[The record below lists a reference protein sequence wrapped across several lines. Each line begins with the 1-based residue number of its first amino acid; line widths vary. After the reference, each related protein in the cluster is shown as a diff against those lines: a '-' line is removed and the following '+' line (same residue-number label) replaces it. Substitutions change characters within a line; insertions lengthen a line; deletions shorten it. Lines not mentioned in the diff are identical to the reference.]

1 MFKKVFP
8 LSSIIFLRFLGLFL
22 VLPVLSV
29 YALDLEYSTPLLV
42 GVVVGGY
49 ALTQAIFQIPFG
61 TLSDKIGRK
70 PTILFGLIIFLIGS
84 IICAYSTDIYTLM
97 FGRFLQG
104 AGAIGSVATAMISD
118 LVEEESRGKA
128 MAIMGGFIAMSFAL
142 AMGLGPVIAS
152 SFGISSIFLIT
163 SVLAVISMVLL
174 FTSVPTPPKIKHIY
188 HNDSKLSDILK
199 DNNLLNMIIIN
210 TLQKGLMT
218 MAFVLIPIIL
228 TKPLT
233 QGGVFGWEKAELWQV
248 YLPAMIA
255 GLVAMGPAA
264 VFGEK
269 KNIPKQIF
277 LLSIVLFLASFL
289 IMGFT
294 TSSSLFVVG
303 VVFFFIGFNM
313 MEPLVQS
320 MISKFAKVHQKG
332 AALGISNSSA
342 YFATFLGGTFAGLY
356 LDISDRG
363 TLAASISAIIIL
375 WLIWTALKLQ
385 NPIKHSHLYIN
396 NDTVDLDK
404 LTALEN
410 EHIAEWYI
418 NETENLVVIKY
429 VSAAIQEEELQ
440 AKILK

>member
-8 LSSIIFLRFLGLFL
+8 LSSILFLRFLGLFL

-29 YALDLEYSTPLLV
+29 YALDLKGATPFLV
-42 GVVVGGY
+42 GIIVGGY
-49 ALTQAIFQIPFG
+49 ALTQAIFQVPFG

-70 PTILFGLIIFLIGS
+70 PTILIGLLIFLAGS
-84 IICAYSTDIYTLM
+84 LISAYATDIYTLM

-104 AGAIGSVATAMISD
+104 AGAIGAVVTAMISD
-118 LVEEESRGKA
+118 LVEEEVRGKA

-152 SFGISSIFLIT
+152 HYGISVIFLIT
-163 SVLAVISMVLL
+163 AVLAVLAIGVL
-174 FTSVPTPPKIKHIY
+174 FTKVPTPPKIKHIY
-188 HNDSKLSDILK
+188 HNKPKISDILK

-210 TLQKGLMT
+210 TMQKGLMT
-218 MAFVLIPIIL
+218 VAFVLIPILL
-228 TKPLT
+228 TKPEY
-233 QGGVFGWEKAELWQV
+233 GFNWEKSELWMV
-248 YLPAMIA
+248 YVPAMIA
-255 GLVAMGPAA
+255 GLIAMGPAA

-277 LLSIVLFLASFL
+277 LISIVLFLISFL

-294 TSSSLFVVG
+294 HSSLVFVLG
-303 VVFFFIGFNM
+303 VVAFFVAFNM

-356 LDISDRG
+356 LDISNREA
-363 TLAASISAIIIL
+363 LAISIAAIIVL
-375 WLIWTALKLQ
+375 WLVWTAFKLQ
-385 NPIKHSHLYIN
+385 NPVRHSHLYIPQE
-396 NDTVDLDK
+396 DIDFDK
-404 LTALEN
+404 LNALES
-410 EHIAEWYI
+410 EDIAEWYI
-418 NETENLVVIKY
+418 NETEDVVVIKY
-429 VSAAIQEEELQ
+429 VTAAMEEEDLK
-440 AKILK
+440 AKISL